1 LLSKEGTV
9 QLAKVSLA
17 AVLAVVSSP
26 AGVVLKG
33 RMTDLDDKK
42 TSEMVMYVDASRL
55 RVDTTAGDG
64 DMSMIVLLAGDDYQ
78 LIMLNRKENQY
89 QVMDR
94 KTAAQMDEAVS
105 AAMAQMEAQLKQLP
119 PEQRAMVEKMMGK
132 KLGGAAAK
140 PAQPP
145 AMTYRAAGA
154 GTAGGRPCKKYE
166 VFQGQEKVSELCAVP
181 PAAVGLTAKEMALFD
196 KVAEAMEDMTRGVRR
211 YFDVGSIQGPM
222 SAKQI
227 DGFPVEQV
235 IFRNGKPSARMEF
248 YSSEQRALTDAD
260 FSTGN
265 AKRVEMPQM
274 PGAR

>member
-1 LLSKEGTV
+1 MHFTN
-9 QLAKVSLA
+9 LALLA
-17 AVLAVVSSP
+17 ALAAVSSP

-33 RMTDLDDKK
+33 RMTELDEKK

-55 RVDTTAGDG
+55 RVDTTAGDA
-64 DMSMIVLLAGDDYQ
+64 DMSMILLLAGDDYQ

-94 KTAAQMDEAVS
+94 KTAAEMEEAVS
-105 AAMAQMEAQLKQLP
+105 SAMAQMEAQLKQLS

-132 KLGGAAAK
+132 KIGGAAK
-140 PAQPP
+140 PAEPP
-145 AMTYRAAGA
+145 ALSYRAAGT

-166 VFQGQEKVSELCAVP
+166 VFQGQEKISELCAVP
-181 PAAVGLTAKEMALFD
+181 PAALGLTANEMALFE
-196 KVAEAMEDMTRGVRR
+196 KAAAAMEDMTRGVRR
-211 YFDVGSIQGPM
+211 YFDLGSIQGAM

-235 IFRNGKPSARMEF
+235 IFRQGKPSARMEF
-248 YSSEQRALTDAD
+248 YAFEQRVLTDTD
-260 FSTGN
+260 FSTGDAN
-265 AKRVEMPQM
+265 EVKMPRM

>member
-1 LLSKEGTV
+1 MQLTRFALL
-9 QLAKVSLA
+9 
-17 AVLAVVSSP
+17 AVLAAVSSP
-26 AGVVLKG
+26 AGVVLKA
-33 RMTDLDDKK
+33 RMTELDEKK

-55 RVDTTAGDG
+55 RVDTGAGDA
-64 DMSMIVLLAGDDYQ
+64 DMSMILLLAGDDYQ

-94 KTAAQMDEAVS
+94 KTAAEMDEAVS

-132 KLGGAAAK
+132 KLGSPAK
-140 PAQPP
+140 PPQPP

-181 PAAVGLTAKEMALFD
+181 LAAVGLTATEMALFD

-211 YFDVGSIQGPM
+211 YFDVGSIQGAMP
-222 SAKQI
+222 AKQI
-227 DGFPVEQV
+227 DGFPIEQV

-248 YSSEQRALTDAD
+248 YASEQRALTDAD

-265 AKRVEMPQM
+265 ARRIEMPKM